1 MHNHSHPFVT
11 AFIEPGEEFLG
22 YRLRPCTPD
31 TITALKTIDSPFL
44 AREGRTYTAADVQ
57 LVAKIL
63 AAPNPLRAKLSAS
76 KVDRTLYGILS
87 KRPETVQALAQ
98 AIVTYLDHCVTEKLP

>member
-1 MHNHSHPFVT
+1 MPHPFVT
-11 AFIEPGEEFLG
+11 AFIEPLVPFLG

-31 TITALKTIDSPFL
+31 TITALKAIDSPFL

-63 AAPNPLRAKLSAS
+63 AAPNPLRPDLSAT
-76 KVDRTLYGILS
+76 KVDRTLYGIL
-87 KRPETVQALAQ
+87 KERPNTVQSLAQ
-98 AIVTYLDHCVTEKLP
+98 ALVYYLDYCVSEYALTP